1 MFRNFGLLSFGEEAE
16 EDETE
21 TNYFVQKN
29 SSKSKSVHDAIDDP
43 RLSKQA
49 IQIDKRKES
58 DVGIEENPNDSDDEA
73 KVKERTDRVRDK
85 LKTSSKSS
93 KAEKRPAEPKSEP
106 MDEPKS
112 DSDSDEFENELER
125 ERKRKR
131 QKQA

>member
-21 TNYFVQKN
+21 TNDFVQKN

-58 DVGIEENPNDSDDEA
+58 DDRIEENPNDSDDEA
-73 KVKERTDRVRDK
+73 KVKERSDRVRDK
-85 LKTSSKSS
+85 LKTSSKPS
-93 KAEKRPAEPKSEP
+93 KAEKRPAEPL
-106 MDEPKS
+106 DEPKS

-131 QKQA
+131 KIQA

>member
-21 TNYFVQKN
+21 TNDFVQKN

-49 IQIDKRKES
+49 IQIEKRKES
-58 DVGIEENPNDSDDEA
+58 DDRIEENPNDSDDEA
-73 KVKERTDRVRDK
+73 KVKERSDRVRDK
-85 LKTSSKSS
+85 LKTSSKPS
-93 KAEKRPAEPKSEP
+93 KAEKRPAEPL
-106 MDEPKS
+106 DEPKS

-131 QKQA
+131 KIQA

>member
-1 MFRNFGLLSFGEEAE
+1 MSRNFGLLSFGEEAE

-21 TNYFVQKN
+21 TNDFVQKN

-58 DVGIEENPNDSDDEA
+58 DDRIEENPNDSDDEA

-93 KAEKRPAEPKSEP
+93 KAEKRPAEPV
-106 MDEPKS
+106 DEPKS

>member
-1 MFRNFGLLSFGEEAE
+1 MSRNFGLLSFGEEAE

-21 TNYFVQKN
+21 TNDFVQKN

-58 DVGIEENPNDSDDEA
+58 EDRIEENPNDSDDEA

-93 KAEKRPAEPKSEP
+93 KAEKRPVEPV
-106 MDEPKS
+106 DEPKS

-131 QKQA
+131 KNQA